1 MCVSAFF
8 NMISP
13 YFSMTGGH
21 DSVVLGA
28 LGCGVFANSPEA
40 AVDFQLIDVD
50 SQKLHWQHFDSRKLP
65 FNAITSGG
73 HSQRVA
79 QAATARLEFQVFYIP
94 LVFTCH
100 IWCSLRCRNP
110 LSFLHSMKLRR
121 RVRRCFQ
128 GGCLC
133 RYLQQEELCRFCSD
147 FDSFTEYYCKI
158 ISFNI
163 WARNQVWNPSLS
175 GYIRQIRFW
184 LKPHVRHNLVTLGHA
199 VETALEVQIT
209 EMSLYSIWSNAF
221 NVSQVSPWC
230 FLMARPMIF
239 AEQNQ
244 RFNRCM
250 QLSLR
255 AKDRLLPEHPEN
267 LTIV

>member
-1 MCVSAFF
+1 MRFEDVASKDKIAGQLFQHISSSCVFQHFF

-13 YFSMTGGH
+13 YFSMSGGH

-79 QAATARLEFQVFYIP
+79 QAATARLEFQVCYIP

-110 LSFLHSMKLRR
+110 LSFFHSVKLRR

-133 RYLQQEELCRFCSD
+133 CYLQQEELCRFCSD

-158 ISFNI
+158 ISVTYI
-163 WARNQVWNPSLS
+163 WARNQVWNPSLN

-209 EMSLYSIWSNAF
+209 EMSLYSIWSN
-221 NVSQVSPWC
+221 
-230 FLMARPMIF
+230 
-239 AEQNQ
+239 
-244 RFNRCM
+244 
-250 QLSLR
+250 
-255 AKDRLLPEHPEN
+255 
-267 LTIV
+267 